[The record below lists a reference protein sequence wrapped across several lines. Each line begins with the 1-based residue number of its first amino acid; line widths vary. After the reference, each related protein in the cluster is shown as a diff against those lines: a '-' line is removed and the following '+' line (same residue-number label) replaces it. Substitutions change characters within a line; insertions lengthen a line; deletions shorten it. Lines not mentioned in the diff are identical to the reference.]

1 MQTLFHIRQT
11 YPTLLLVGSFCLR
24 VATGKVQMV
33 IDNLHLDMYKRLV
46 LVADAMFES
55 ILDEAN

>member
-11 YPTLLLVGSFCLR
+11 YPTLLLVGNFCLR
-24 VATGKVQMV
+24 VATGEEQMV
-33 IDNLHLDMYKRLV
+33 IDNLHLDMYIRRV

-55 ILDEAN
+55 ILDKAD